1 MGGLMYLVPQG
12 QNQAKMIQTLEKRV
26 EALENLVKGLQL
38 DVKPKVGRPPKVKNE
53 PNQPESSNPSS
64 D

>member
-1 MGGLMYLVPQG
+1 MYLTPQG
-12 QNQAKMIQTLEKRV
+12 QNQSKMIQALEARV

-38 DVKPKVGRPPKVKNE
+38 DPKPRVGRPPKVKNE
-53 PNQPESSNPSS
+53 PNQPESSSPSS